1 MQDGASLCNSFMR
14 FDALT
19 GIRAI
24 AATLVFI
31 YHNRKYWRAQ
41 LHPEILR
48 LVNEFHIGVSLFFVL
63 SGFLIAYTYSAKPT
77 ENAKSYVKYL
87 ALRCAR
93 IFPLYWLIILALY
106 LDPKF
111 AQLKHPALTA
121 SLLHGFSNRL
131 NLNGLAQA
139 WSLNVEMTFYLL
151 APFLCLMQS
160 KSIRYLLLTL
170 AGLLVLTVGIGQ
182 LLILY
187 NGNPLQFFTP
197 LKFVLGS
204 TFPGRF
210 TEFFAGMILASA
222 IKQNHSWTLKTNK
235 TLIGFIGILLITY
248 SIGHFQPDIFH
259 HGTDHPIGWALHTFV
274 LPIFVALLLAGL
286 INEQTKLQSILKSKL
301 FILLGNAS
309 FAFYLIHISYV
320 NIRLRWFYLGPD
332 RNFFLLWLISI
343 LLYLIVEKNLYN
355 LCKKSI
361 SSRQID

>member
-1 MQDGASLCNSFMR
+1 MR

-41 LHPEILR
+41 LHPEMLK

-63 SGFLIAYTYSAKPT
+63 SGFLIAFTYSTKPT
-77 ENAKSYVKYL
+77 ESPKNYVKYI
-87 ALRCAR
+87 ALRFAR
-93 IFPLYWLIILALY
+93 IFPLYWLILIALS

-139 WSLNVEMTFYLL
+139 WSLNVEMTFYLM
-151 APFLCLMQS
+151 APLLCLLQLRS
-160 KSIRYLLLTL
+160 LITLIVFLGSLLLLTL
-170 AGLLVLTVGIGQ
+170 GIGK
-182 LLILY
+182 IWELY
-187 NGNPLQFFTP
+187 NGNPLQFLHP
-197 LKFVLGS
+197 VKFVLGS

-210 TEFFAGMILASA
+210 TEFLAGMLMASA
-222 IKQNHSWTLKTNK
+222 IKNNHSWIHLPHKSVIGCLGIVVITY
-235 TLIGFIGILLITY
+235 LIGL
-248 SIGHFQPDIFH
+248 FQPDIFH
-259 HGTDHPIGWALHTFV
+259 HGSDHPIGWILQTFI
-274 LPIFVALLLAGL
+274 LPVFVVITLAGL
-286 INEQTKLQSILKSKL
+286 INEETRMQKMLKSNL

-320 NIRLRWFYLGPD
+320 NIRLRWFFLGPD

-343 LLYLIVEKNLYN
+343 ILYLFIEKPLYN
-355 LCKKSI
+355 YCKKAI
-361 SSRQID
+361 TKNKPH

>member
-1 MQDGASLCNSFMR
+1 MR

-19 GIRAI
+19 GIRAV
-24 AATLVFI
+24 AATLVFV

-41 LHPEILR
+41 LHPEVLR
-48 LVNEFHIGVSLFFVL
+48 LVNELHIGVSLFFVL
-63 SGFLIAYTYSAKPT
+63 SGFLIAYTYSTKPT
-77 ENAKSYVKYL
+77 ENAKSYAKYL

-93 IFPLYWLIILALY
+93 IFPLYWLIIIALS

-151 APFLCLMQS
+151 APFLCLLQR
-160 KSIRYLLLTL
+160 KSFLQLLLAL
-170 AGLLVLTVGIGQ
+170 ISLLVIAIGVGQ
-182 LLILY
+182 LVVLY

-210 TEFFAGMILASA
+210 TEFLMGMILASA
-222 IKQNHSWTLKTNK
+222 IKQNQSWTLKKNK
-235 TLIGFIGILLITY
+235 TLIGSLGILLITY
-248 SIGHFQPDIFH
+248 TIGLFQPDIFH
-259 HGTDHPIGWALHTFV
+259 HGTDHLVGWGLHTFI
-274 LPIFVALLLAGL
+274 LPVFIALLLAGL

-332 RNFFLLWLISI
+332 RNFILLWLISI
-343 LLYLIVEKNLYN
+343 ILYLFVEKNLYE

-361 SSRQID
+361 NRN